1 MAGTVRLLLRVTGF
15 KNARDVA
22 KVWVHTEGSTW
33 YTDDDAWYVAN
44 HDIDPDTNSLVT
56 YVDGVPSGSEG
67 APCAGNRR
75 TAACYLRHRHLRSRV
90 ALLPQSASSYY
101 TTRTTTAGQTRTGW
115 GCRKRA

>member
-1 MAGTVRLLLRVTGF
+1 MLTVRARPFCHVGPVRAVGLLLTRTRSQGPREYQAASRGLCMAGTVRLLLRVTGF

-22 KVWVHTEGSTW
+22 KVWVHTEGATW

-67 APCAGNRR
+67 APCAGN
-75 TAACYLRHRHLRSRV
+75 
-90 ALLPQSASSYY
+90 
-101 TTRTTTAGQTRTGW
+101 
-115 GCRKRA
+115 

>member
-1 MAGTVRLLLRVTGF
+1 MLTVCALAPSATWGPCVRWGFGGATLDAYSLPRPQRIPSSPRGLCMAGTVRLLLRVTGF

-67 APCAGNRR
+67 APCAGN
-75 TAACYLRHRHLRSRV
+75 
-90 ALLPQSASSYY
+90 
-101 TTRTTTAGQTRTGW
+101 
-115 GCRKRA
+115 